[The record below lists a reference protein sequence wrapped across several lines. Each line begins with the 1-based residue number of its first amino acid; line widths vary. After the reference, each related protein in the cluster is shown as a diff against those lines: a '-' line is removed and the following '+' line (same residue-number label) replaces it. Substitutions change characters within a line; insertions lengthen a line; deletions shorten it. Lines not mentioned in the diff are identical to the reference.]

1 MSPTKQGYRMGK
13 AHTENKQCK
22 KHIDVLKL
30 KDRISKK
37 LDLAD
42 ADQLKK
48 VMVIL
53 VKKGFYQP

>member
-1 MSPTKQGYRMGK
+1 MGK
-13 AHTENKQCK
+13 AHTENKQVK
-22 KHIDVLKL
+22 KCIDVLKL